1 MTEIC
6 ARVNGFFNK
15 DIFFVEVT
23 IFTYCTN
30 VCVCVC
36 HIYIYVCVQVFSMYT
51 YTYVFIS
58 QFNRKCTLN

>member
-30 VCVCVC
+30 VCV
-36 HIYIYVCVQVFSMYT
+36 YVIYT
-51 YTYVFIS
+51 YMFVCKYFP
-58 QFNRKCTLN
+58 CTPIRMCSYLSLTESVH

>member
-1 MTEIC
+1 MAEVY

-30 VCVCVC
+30 VCVCMSYIHVC
-36 HIYIYVCVQVFSMYT
+36 LCASIFHIHLYVCVH
-51 YTYVFIS
+51 IS
-58 QFNRKCTLN
+58 V